1 MVSAEISA
9 AIQQIIVN
17 GAALLA
23 CTQQTGKPDPSGSSL
38 ERPVLVG
45 DAGGDLKF
53 VGNLG
58 FFYLFKSYLM
68 SSLNIMNGY
77 TVMVLIA
84 HWVAKAGRIRKNP

>member
-1 MVSAEISA
+1 MDMVSAEISA

-23 CTQQTGKPDPSGSSL
+23 CTQQTGKPDQSGSSL

-58 FFYLFKSYLM
+58 VFFFLKLFDEFVEYYERLW
-68 SSLNIMNGY
+68 Y
-77 TVMVLIA
+77 
-84 HWVAKAGRIRKNP
+84 